1 MKHSIWKSLRL
12 KLVLYGAASLLLAGV
27 TESILAMLLYLMST
41 VLGVSRQDTV
51 YQADVSYGQ
60 DAAQMPSTVLKH
72 LEQLGSDSLYTMIAV
87 GILAGVFL
95 FVAYFL
101 FLTRG
106 LTRDLSNLAAGI
118 SSMTMERPRRLPVKR
133 QDEIGEIARSVN
145 EMTEELTRLMD
156 AEREALQTNK
166 EMIACLAHDLRT
178 PLTSLNGYLNLMM
191 DTDKYDAAQRQHFT
205 EVALRKADRLE
216 GLIQDLFDYTK
227 LMSGEITL
235 HRKQVDF
242 VKLIEQMVEE
252 FYPLMEDNELH
263 CCFDSAWKSLELA
276 VDPDLMARA
285 VQNLL
290 SNAVKY
296 GKDGK
301 QIRICLQERD
311 GIVLS
316 VTNYGLII
324 PEESLDMIFER
335 FYRVEGARSP
345 QTGGTGLGLNI
356 AREIIVLHGGSITA
370 QSSLQGTIFEIFLPW
385 QNETEDAEF

>member
-95 FVAYFL
+95 FVVYFL

-118 SSMTMERPRRLPVKR
+118 SSMTMERPRRLPMKR

-263 CCFDSAWKSLELA
+263 CSFDSAWKSLELA

>member
-1 MKHSIWKSLRL
+1 
-12 KLVLYGAASLLLAGV
+12 
-27 TESILAMLLYLMST
+27 MLLYLMST

-72 LEQLGSDSLYTMIAV
+72 LEQLGSDSLYTMLAV

-95 FVAYFL
+95 FVVYFL

-118 SSMTMERPRRLPVKR
+118 SSMTMERPRRLPMKR

-263 CCFDSAWKSLELA
+263 CSFDSAWKSLELA

>member
-87 GILAGVFL
+87 GILAGLFL
-95 FVAYFL
+95 FVIYFL

-106 LTRDLSNLAAGI
+106 LTGDLSDLAAGI
-118 SSMTMERPRRLPVKR
+118 SSMTMEQPRRLPVKR

-178 PLTSLNGYLNLMM
+178 PLTSLSGYLNLMM

-263 CCFDSAWKSLELA
+263 CSFDSAWKSLELA

>member
-1 MKHSIWKSLRL
+1 
-12 KLVLYGAASLLLAGV
+12 
-27 TESILAMLLYLMST
+27 
-41 VLGVSRQDTV
+41 
-51 YQADVSYGQ
+51 
-60 DAAQMPSTVLKH
+60 
-72 LEQLGSDSLYTMIAV
+72 
-87 GILAGVFL
+87 
-95 FVAYFL
+95 
-101 FLTRG
+101 
-106 LTRDLSNLAAGI
+106 
-118 SSMTMERPRRLPVKR
+118 
-133 QDEIGEIARSVN
+133 
-145 EMTEELTRLMD
+145 
-156 AEREALQTNK
+156 
-166 EMIACLAHDLRT
+166 
-178 PLTSLNGYLNLMM
+178 
-191 DTDKYDAAQRQHFT
+191 
-205 EVALRKADRLE
+205 
-216 GLIQDLFDYTK
+216 
-227 LMSGEITL
+227 MSGEITL

-263 CCFDSAWKSLELA
+263 CSFDSAWKSLELV

-290 SNAVKY
+290 SNAIKY

-370 QSSLQGTIFEIFLPW
+370 QSSMQGTIFEIFLPW

>member
-95 FVAYFL
+95 FVVYFL

-263 CCFDSAWKSLELA
+263 CSFDSAWKSLELV

-290 SNAVKY
+290 SNAIKY

-370 QSSLQGTIFEIFLPW
+370 QSSMQGTIFEIFLPW

>member
-72 LEQLGSDSLYTMIAV
+72 LEQLGSDSLYTMLAV

-95 FVAYFL
+95 FVVYFL

-118 SSMTMERPRRLPVKR
+118 SSMTMERPRRLPMKR

-263 CCFDSAWKSLELA
+263 CSFDSAWKSLELA

>member
-1 MKHSIWKSLRL
+1 M

-41 VLGVSRQDTV
+41 VLGVSRQDAV
-51 YQADVSYGQ
+51 YTQDSLSYGQ
-60 DAAQMPSTVLKH
+60 GAGNTMSGVFRH
-72 LEQLGSDSLYTMIAV
+72 LEQLGSDSFYTIAIV
-87 GILAGVFL
+87 GILAGLFL
-95 FVAYFL
+95 FVIYFL
-101 FLTRG
+101 LLTRG
-106 LTRDLSNLAAGI
+106 LTGDLSDLAAGI
-118 SSMTMERPRRLPVKR
+118 SSMTMERQRRLPVKR

-145 EMTEELTRLMD
+145 EMMEELTRLMD

-216 GLIQDLFDYTK
+216 ELIQDLFDYTK

-263 CCFDSAWKSLELA
+263 CSFDSAWKSLELV

-290 SNAVKY
+290 SNAIKY

-370 QSSLQGTIFEIFLPW
+370 QSSMQGTIFEIFLPW

>member
-72 LEQLGSDSLYTMIAV
+72 LEQLGSDSLYTMLAV
-87 GILAGVFL
+87 GILAGLFL
-95 FVAYFL
+95 FVVYFL

-242 VKLIEQMVEE
+242 VKLIEQMIEE

-263 CCFDSAWKSLELA
+263 CSFDSAWKSLELA

>member
-95 FVAYFL
+95 FVVYFL

-263 CCFDSAWKSLELA
+263 CSFDSAWKSLELA

>member
-72 LEQLGSDSLYTMIAV
+72 LEQLGSDSLYTMLVV

-95 FVAYFL
+95 FVVYFL

-118 SSMTMERPRRLPVKR
+118 SSMTMERPRRLPMKR

-263 CCFDSAWKSLELA
+263 CSFDSAWKSLELA